1 MYGFISVKKLATFGY
16 IVSVLFFHGNLRIFS
31 ENSKLPSQRIT
42 RGKVLEMSPWTVR
55 GRSAEGTI

>member
-16 IVSVLFFHGNLRIFS
+16 VVGVFFFHGNLSVFS
-31 ENSKLPSQRIT
+31 ENFKLVSQRST

-55 GRSAEGTI
+55 DRNAEGTI